1 MMQLKDYQRNTLDAF
16 EDALNDVYK
25 MTVRKV
31 RNGKVSSDWC
41 SMRWSVSR
49 FGDHSDRK
57 LLRNSHK
64 S

>member
-41 SMRWSVSR
+41 SMITSLM
-49 FGDHSDRK
+49 K
-57 LLRNSHK
+57 YLRC
-64 S
+64 